1 MFNVIKESCPYQ
13 NWTSVAKE
21 QCPNPVNFHC
31 LKDEFGRIVWLCSE
45 PIWVEKDRCPVFNV
59 VAKTMDTTSCLQT
72 RCPPYNYRSNDIDV
86 EYACRFLMD
95 KESSTTPFTTKAT
108 ETSKNST
115 GRRQPS
121 KNNGKQEEESLDLM
135 QDTTKETARKEEEPA
150 CLFDRAKRLLIQNK
164 MVVITGVPGS
174 GKTFLAKSL
183 LTTKVSAIE
192 QGSTYK
198 RFEQQPTSWDYKDQQ
213 QQSLRETTNP
223 EIHLEVIAVVQDTVR
238 EITADMSMAMAI
250 EI

>member
-1 MFNVIKESCPYQ
+1 MIKESCPYQ
-13 NWTSVAKE
+13 NWTSVAKK

-59 VAKTMDTTSCLQT
+59 VAKKMDTTSCLQT
-72 RCPPYNYRSNDIDV
+72 RCPPYSYRSNDIDV

-108 ETSKNST
+108 ETSKIST

-135 QDTTKETARKEEEPA
+135 QETTKDTARKEEKPA
-150 CLFDRAKRLLIQNK
+150 CLFDQAKMFLIQKK

-174 GKTFLAKSL
+174 GLCCQKQSKDNENGQEESFVLLDDPSNKGGKPTKAKNQYSR
-183 LTTKVSAIE
+183 LT
-192 QGSTYK
+192 
-198 RFEQQPTSWDYKDQQ
+198 R
-213 QQSLRETTNP
+213 LR
-223 EIHLEVIAVVQDTVR
+223 
-238 EITADMSMAMAI
+238 SS
-250 EI
+250 

>member
-1 MFNVIKESCPYQ
+1 MFNVIKKSCPYQ

-45 PIWVEKDRCPVFNV
+45 PIWVKKDECPVFNV
-59 VAKTMDTTSCLQT
+59 GAKKMDSTSCLQT
-72 RCPPYNYRSNDIDV
+72 RCPPLTYLSNDIDV
-86 EYACRFLMD
+86 
-95 KESSTTPFTTKAT
+95 
-108 ETSKNST
+108 

-135 QDTTKETARKEEEPA
+135 QDTTKETARKEEKPA

-174 GKTFLAKSL
+174 DPEEIYRLSHSIYNNTTITMASTLGLAGHIL
-183 LTTKVSAIE
+183 R
-192 QGSTYK
+192 QM
-198 RFEQQPTSWDYKDQQ
+198 RPTMD
-213 QQSLRETTNP
+213 E
-223 EIHLEVIAVVQDTVR
+223 
-238 EITADMSMAMAI
+238 
-250 EI
+250 